1 MNINPNREETW
12 HEKQRR
18 LAEKARREKKAKE
31 HIAFEKARLKRK
43 KKK

>member
-1 MNINPNREETW
+1 MIPSNREETW

-18 LAEKARREKKAKE
+18 LAEKAQKEKKAKE
-31 HIAFEKARLKRK
+31 RIAFEKARLKRK